1 MNLNENISRI
11 KQVMGIIT
19 ESKSISKMID
29 ELGVIKTI
37 KFVGDEESFKEMGG
51 IDYAFERADELLKDY
66 TNLVIVDDLEDEGD
80 DTWKS
85 VAYGKVNNNSAKP
98 PYVYFVWNKS
108 PMDAD
113 EANLSFD
120 EALSNKLIPL
130 GLPDNITKI
139 ILGKWVKK
147 YYNNIPP
154 IKSIQ
159 FGYDVGYN
167 NDGDDR
173 DFSNLPYIEPTSDD
187 VEYPTIPEEEIIK
200 RIKDAAEEY
209 PKEDYDDVIDW
220 MDKVFYDV
228 ENKLDN
234 EYGYDRNGFGRWY
247 MDKDLKKDY
256 DYILLDM
263 WGEGHT
269 PFREVDWTERFND
282 LMRE

>member
-1 MNLNENISRI
+1 LNNE
-11 KQVMGIIT
+11 QVN
-19 ESKSISKMID
+19 
-29 ELGVIKTI
+29 KTI
-37 KFVGDEESFKEMGG
+37 KRSTRELIIKIIGNEETFKQMGG
-51 IDYAFERADELLKDY
+51 IDYAFEKADEILKDY
-66 TNLVIVDDLEDEGD
+66 TNLVIVDDLEDEGG

-85 VAYGKVNNNSAKP
+85 VAYGKVNNNSTKP

-108 PMDAD
+108 PMDAT

-120 EALSNKLIPL
+120 EALSDKLLPL
-130 GLPDNITKI
+130 GLPNNITKI

-159 FGYDVGYN
+159 FGYNVGYA

-173 DFSNLPYIEPTSDD
+173 DFSNLEHTKSTSVD

-220 MDKVFYDV
+220 MTKVFYEV
-228 ENKLDN
+228 EDKLDN
-234 EYGYDRNGFGRWY
+234 EYGIGRWY

-269 PFREVDWTERFND
+269 PFREIDWTERFND
-282 LMRE
+282 FMRE

>member
-29 ELGVIKTI
+29 ELGVIGSI
-37 KFVGDEESFKEMGG
+37 EFIGNEETFKQMGG
-51 IDYAFERADELLKDY
+51 IDYAFEKADRLLKDY
-66 TNLVIVDDLEDEGD
+66 TNLVIVDDLEDEGG

-85 VAYGKVNNNSAKP
+85 VAYGKVNNNSTNP

-108 PMDAD
+108 PMDAT

-120 EALSNKLIPL
+120 EALSDKLLPL
-130 GLPDNITKI
+130 GLPDDITKI
-139 ILGKWVKK
+139 ILEKWVKK

-159 FGYDVGYN
+159 FGDNVGYA

-173 DFSNLPYIEPTSDD
+173 DFSNLEHTKSTSVD

-200 RIKDAAEEY
+200 RIKDAAEEF

-220 MDKVFYDV
+220 MDNVFYEV
-228 ENKLDN
+228 EDKLDKK
-234 EYGYDRNGFGRWY
+234 YGYDKNGFGRWY

-269 PFREVDWTERFND
+269 PFREIDWTERFND

>member
-11 KQVMGIIT
+11 KQVMGIIA

-108 PMDAD
+108 PMDAA

-200 RIKDAAEEY
+200 RIKDAAEEH

>member
-1 MNLNENISRI
+1 
-11 KQVMGIIT
+11 MGIIA

-200 RIKDAAEEY
+200 RIKDAAEEH

-247 MDKDLKKDY
+247 TDKDLKKDY